1 MSASCTTSATH
12 NSGQCVD
19 VVRPKTPI
27 RRGEFDGRAVCSN
40 RYTRIDAADL
50 PLQQRDLYGSAEWHR
65 SYARRGRVEGFFGN
79 LKNDATESV
88 QRGVIRVVG
97 LDKTGLMLAA
107 AVAATNLRLTD
118 TFRAQQ
124 HTPVRVKRGRPRQ
137 RPTDVYTRVALA
149 THRSGAPP
157 PTS

>member
-1 MSASCTTSATH
+1 MPVSPFPATKSVS
-12 NSGQCVD
+12 NELAAPPAV
-19 VVRPKTPI
+19 
-27 RRGEFDGRAVCSN
+27 DGRAVCSN

-50 PLQQRDLYGSAEWHR
+50 PLHQRGLFGSAQWHH

-97 LDKTGLMLAA
+97 LYKTGLMLAA

-118 TFRAQQ
+118 TFRARR
-124 HTPVRVKRGRPRQ
+124 HAPVRVKRGRPRR
-137 RPTDVYTRVALA
+137 RPMDVYTRVALA

-157 PTS
+157 PTG